1 MRTATTAA
9 ILIAA
14 CLPLAGCGG
23 SSAAKTAASASD
35 TPGTGQAAGGNEQ
48 ATVPGGPMKVA
59 VAAAKLPY
67 QPASGKP
74 ALHDVQIRKT
84 GTCSIP
90 SDNSGNEAQVLDT
103 APAGSGTV
111 NVTMEFTN
119 PCSTAVIYTYTVAAL
134 VGGPHGTPVGGGNA
148 GTTQMIDPGQS
159 VKVVLPVDTGSSL
172 SADQQA
178 KLWLGCTQIG
188 KDTQED

>member
-14 CLPLAGCGG
+14 CLPLAACGG
-23 SSAAKTAASASD
+23 TSAAKTAASASA
-35 TPGTGQAAGGNEQ
+35 PSGGQAAGGNEQ
-48 ATVPGGPMKVA
+48 ATVPSGPMKVA
-59 VAAAKLPY
+59 IAAAKLPY
-67 QPASGKP
+67 QPASGRP
-74 ALHDVQIRKT
+74 ALSDVRIRKA
-84 GTCSIP
+84 GACSIP

-111 NVTMEFTN
+111 NVTMEFSN

-159 VKVVLPVDTGSSL
+159 VKVVLPVDTGGSL
-172 SADQQA
+172 SAGQQA
-178 KLWLGCTQIG
+178 KLWVGCTQIS
-188 KDTQED
+188 KETQED